1 MFFRFV
7 FSATAYPLL
16 VMAREN
22 SCLQKKMKI
31 VTQQA
36 LLVQMTGKIMY
47 HVHKLHVNKLLERDL
62 YPSVRLL
69 GVSGQPHSSSWKCS
83 LSGVTEEGQ
92 AGLMNEYC

>member
-1 MFFRFV
+1 MP
-7 FSATAYPLL
+7 T
-16 VMAREN
+16 E
-22 SCLQKKMKI
+22 KMKL

-36 LLVQMTGKIMY
+36 LLVPMTGKIMY